1 MPFGLSKKTI
11 QKLSKIFEENT
22 NTEEAIIFGSRAK
35 GNYREGSDIDIA
47 LKGKKL
53 DFEILKNLELEID
66 KLMLPYEIN
75 LVIYNNIDNKDLKK
89 HIEKVGIEIYKEK
102 K

>member
-1 MPFGLSKKTI
+1 MPYGLSEKTI
-11 QKLSKIFEENT
+11 KKLSKVFEEST

-47 LKGKKL
+47 LKGKNL
-53 DFEILKNLELEID
+53 DFEILKNLELKID
-66 KLMLPYEIN
+66 QLMLPYEIN

-89 HIEKVGIEIYKEK
+89 HIERVGIEIYKEK
-102 K
+102 

>member
-53 DFEILKNLELEID
+53 NFEILKNLELEID

-89 HIEKVGIEIYKEK
+89 HIERVGIEIYKEK